1 MTAGVGILE
10 VGNRNRRHRNCTFP
24 EYELESALK
33 LVQVLV
39 EWKQGLK
46 DVPLMSYVHRPRH
59 RSSQMQPAFP
69 PLYHAVSVEED
80 EKLAIEYNDEP
91 SIYVDSTTEK
101 REHK

>member
-1 MTAGVGILE
+1 MVILE
-10 VGNRNRRHRNCTFP
+10 VENHNRRHRNCTFP
-24 EYELESALK
+24 EHELVSEPKLAL
-33 LVQVLV
+33 VLV
-39 EWKQGLK
+39 EWKQDSK
-46 DVPLMSYVHRPRH
+46 DVPLMSYVHHPRH